1 MTWDVPE
8 LVRVN
13 DDDDDDE
20 QEEKEK
26 KKKKTTQRRRRRRRK
41 GVLEGGESRRWERKP
56 MLLPESGHDRGPW
69 TYGERRIK

>member
-13 DDDDDDE
+13 DDDDE
-20 QEEKEK
+20 QKEEKEK
-26 KKKKTTQRRRRRRRK
+26 KKKTTRRRRRRRQK
-41 GVLEGGESRRWERKP
+41 GVLEGGESNGRWERKP